1 MPTPPNDTNTSTRT
15 TAPTLQIGL
24 PVVERTPD
32 GRMRVFLHLDDLCFV
47 LIAMGGYLMEHRDHQ
62 EVARLKAVGARL
74 MTALDTGD
82 QAVVR
87 ECWRDL
93 RATRED
99 AA

>member
-1 MPTPPNDTNTSTRT
+1 MPTPPNDTT
-15 TAPTLQIGL
+15 TPARMSAPTLQIGL
-24 PVVERTPD
+24 PVVERTPE

-47 LIAMGGYLMEHRDHQ
+47 LIAMGGYLMEHRDHH
-62 EVARLKAVGARL
+62 EVARLKAIGARL
-74 MTALDTGD
+74 MTALDAGD

>member
-1 MPTPPNDTNTSTRT
+1 MPTTPNET
-15 TAPTLQIGL
+15 TAPARTSTPKLQIGL

-32 GRMRVFLHLDDLCFV
+32 GRMRIFLHLDDLCFV
-47 LIAMGGYLMEHRDHQ
+47 LIAMGAYLMEHRDHH
-62 EVARLKAVGARL
+62 EVARLKAIGARL
-74 MTALDTGD
+74 MTALDAGD

-87 ECWRDL
+87 ECWRDM